1 MLSEMQADLL
11 KEYVNVFIG
20 KSAKLLSE
28 MANQRVLLTVPKVE
42 LVNTTESQVTRSH
55 LFKHGHIVS
64 SSMQFG
70 KAFQGNALLIFSAQN
85 AKSLVDSCL
94 GIDVAPLLDESA
106 TQMDLLDTDFD
117 VLKEIS
123 NILLNAIIGEF
134 SNLVETTVEFTIP
147 DVELLFVGENE
158 QLEYLKKNVYM
169 LLMHTSFTLE
179 KTKVDG
185 VVIVALG
192 MSSLQ
197 MLLDKMNAILEVY
210 QE

>member
-1 MLSEMQADLL
+1 MLNEMQADLL

-28 MANQRVLLTVPKVE
+28 MANQRVLLKVPKVE
-42 LVNTTESQVTRSH
+42 IVNTEEVKYAQND

-70 KAFQGNALLIFSAQN
+70 NDFKGKALLIFSAQN
-85 AKSLVDSCL
+85 AKTLVDSCMGL
-94 GIDVAPLLDESA
+94 ES
-106 TQMDLLDTDFD
+106 QDSEIESGSPIELLDTDFD

-147 DVELLFVGENE
+147 DVELVFVGENE
-158 QLEYLKKNVYM
+158 QMAYLKKNVYM
-169 LLMHTSFTLE
+169 LMMHTSFTLE

-192 MSSLQ
+192 MSSLK
-197 MLLDKMNAILEVY
+197 LLIDKLDAELKAY